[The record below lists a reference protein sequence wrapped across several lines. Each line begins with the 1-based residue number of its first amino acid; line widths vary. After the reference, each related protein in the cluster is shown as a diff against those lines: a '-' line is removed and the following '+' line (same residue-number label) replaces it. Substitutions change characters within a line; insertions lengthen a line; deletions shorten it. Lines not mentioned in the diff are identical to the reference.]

1 MPTTNPLST
10 FIGADV
16 TTVTVSGTA
25 AETAI
30 FTITIPGG
38 TLGTQNGVRVTIYG
52 TYVKNAAGSME
63 IRAKYG
69 ATTVCDSG
77 AGTIAPGASATAEQF
92 ILLVNLF
99 GGGTTG
105 TQKGSM
111 QMGASLES
119 GNVGLVTTNFDY
131 GTATE
136 DSTVDKTFT
145 VTVQWSSNSGS
156 LSFVKEVA
164 VCERV
169 NAVVGAQ
176 GVAGAT
182 GGQGPAGP
190 AIPVLED
197 FSCEDPIRI
206 AAPTLTVTDIP
217 ALPTSKITTGTF
229 DHHSQL
235 TNFTANDDHTQYAF
249 LNGRSGGQTIT
260 GDAGAG
266 GNLYL
271 QSTAHA
277 TKGNVQLASSTL
289 VFVETSGLASIYAN
303 MSTAGVGLATVL
315 GVADPGIQSSG
326 VTNSSIVIPPA
337 NGLYKVAVY
346 VEVTTGAG
354 TATVAVSI
362 KYNDD
367 SATAQT
373 LSGFSGLS
381 LTTTGNHN
389 MSVFFVRAL
398 TTAAIQ
404 YSVTVTGTQGLARY
418 RPFAVVER
426 VA

>member
-1 MPTTNPLST
+1 MLEVVASDPSPSAFLLSR
-10 FIGADV
+10 
-16 TTVTVSGTA
+16 
-25 AETAI
+25 
-30 FTITIPGG
+30 
-38 TLGTQNGVRVTIYG
+38 L
-52 TYVKNAAGSME
+52 
-63 IRAKYG
+63 
-69 ATTVCDSG
+69 SG
-77 AGTIAPGASATAEQF
+77 AGEGAFVAPVGGMLIFRTDTQVVRLYNGATWVDIGSGSPGPQGPPGIPGLDGADGDDGLMGPMGPVGATGAPGATGATGAIGPMGFPGLDGEMGDEGF
-92 ILLVNLF
+92 AIPGPV
-99 GGGTTG
+99 GPTGATGATGTTG
-105 TQKGSM
+105 
-111 QMGASLES
+111 
-119 GNVGLVTTNFDY
+119 
-131 GTATE
+131 
-136 DSTVDKTFT
+136 
-145 VTVQWSSNSGS
+145 
-156 LSFVKEVA
+156 
-164 VCERV
+164 
-169 NAVVGAQ
+169 AQ
-176 GVAGAT
+176 G
-182 GGQGPAGP
+182 PIGP
-190 AIPVLED
+190 AIPLLED
-197 FSCEDPIRI
+197 VSVEDVMRLGS
-206 AAPTLTVTDIP
+206 PTLTVADIP

-249 LNGRSGGQTIT
+249 LNGRSGGQTLT